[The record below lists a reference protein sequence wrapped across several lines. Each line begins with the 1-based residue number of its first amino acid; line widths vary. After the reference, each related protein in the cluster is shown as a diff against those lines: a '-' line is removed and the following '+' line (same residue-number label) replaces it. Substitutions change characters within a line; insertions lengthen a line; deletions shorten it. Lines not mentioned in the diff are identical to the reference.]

1 MLYPLSYGRICI
13 FSWGVSPE
21 VKGSLDD
28 DGDGWSLASAL
39 SAFVPA
45 RTSVSGYT
53 VLSERGSRDERW
65 KVWIRGPGAGG

>member
-1 MLYPLSYGRICI
+1 MYRRCI
-13 FSWGVSPE
+13 GPE

-28 DGDGWSLASAL
+28 DGDGWRLVSAL

-45 RTSVSGYT
+45 RTASVVIQFS
-53 VLSERGSRDERW
+53 VRGGQETNAG

>member
-1 MLYPLSYGRICI
+1 MLYPLSYGRLLMYRRDI
-13 FSWGVSPE
+13 SPE

-28 DGDGWSLASAL
+28 DGEGWRLVSAL

-53 VLSERGSRDERW
+53 VLSERGSREERW